1 MLRYPVPTP
10 FTLISLPYLIIGYA
24 FEVLI
29 FWLMAKRNG
38 IKFIGSLISVS
49 IANALTA
56 FLGLYVTFTDSFTSN
71 VWWFLGMLV
80 MSIIVEGGFYIA
92 YFYKREIRN
101 WKLILI
107 AVLGNLLTFVIV
119 GYGIFISPGLTEKYL
134 PLLGIKFF

>member
-80 MSIIVEGGFYIA
+80 LSIIVEGGFYIA

>member
-10 FTLISLPYLIIGYA
+10 FTLISLPYLIIGYL

-29 FWLMAKRNG
+29 FWLMVKRNG
-38 IKFIGSLISVS
+38 IKFSGSLVSVS

-56 FLGLYVTFTDSFTSN
+56 FLGLYVVFTESFTAN
-71 VWWFLGMLV
+71 VWWYLAMFVL
-80 MSIIVEGGFYIA
+80 SIIIESVFYVA

-101 WKLILI
+101 WKLVLI
-107 AVLGNLLTFVIV
+107 AFLGNLLTFIIV
-119 GYGIFISPGLTEKYL
+119 GYGIFINPSLTEKYL

>member
-10 FTLISLPYLIIGYA
+10 FTLISLPYLIIGYL

-29 FWLMAKRNG
+29 FWLMVKRNG
-38 IKFIGSLISVS
+38 IKFIGSLVSVS

-56 FLGLYVTFTDSFTSN
+56 FLGLYVVFTESFTAN
-71 VWWFLGMLV
+71 VWWFMAMFVLSV
-80 MSIIVEGGFYIA
+80 IIESVFYIA

-101 WKLILI
+101 WKLVLI
-107 AVLGNLLTFVIV
+107 ALIGNLVTFVIV
-119 GYGIFISPGLTEKYL
+119 GYGIFINPSLTEKYL